1 MTITSDGRTADLPT
15 AVKDKARDAKDT
27 AQAKIQ
33 DIQQH
38 LHNGTEAVRDKADET
53 RQQAKHLADQAVAKL
68 PEPVVGRLTQ
78 VMAAVRQRPIPAVVA
93 LLAVLLV
100 LRRLLRRNS

>member
-15 AVKDKARDAKDT
+15 GVKDKVRDAKET
-27 AQAKIQ
+27 AQAKIE
-33 DIQQH
+33 DIKQH
-38 LHNGTEAVRDKADET
+38 LHAGTDAVQDKAAET
-53 RQQAKHLADQAVAKL
+53 TQQAKHLADQAAAKL

-100 LRRLLRRNS
+100 LRRLLSRNS